1 MTAPVDDVG
10 VYVPLTTVE
19 LDAVNVPSVPELGV
33 IVGRDV
39 LQFVSRLAPVNVTV
53 SGVLTIAVVGEDV
66 IVAFATWYVVR

>member
-1 MTAPVDDVG
+1 
-10 VYVPLTTVE
+10 
-19 LDAVNVPSVPELGV
+19 VPELGV

-66 IVAFATWYVVR
+66 IVALATWYVVR